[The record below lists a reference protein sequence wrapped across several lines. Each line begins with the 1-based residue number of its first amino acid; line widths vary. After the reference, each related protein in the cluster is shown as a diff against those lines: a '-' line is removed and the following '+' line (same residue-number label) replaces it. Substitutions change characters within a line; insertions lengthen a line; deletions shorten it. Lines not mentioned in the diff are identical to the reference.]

1 MRRDVD
7 DVIGDPQ
14 TAFNAASRRAGPES
28 EERRTVMGTRD
39 GPVVVIEV
47 KQQRVK
53 GRLCTMFQP
62 VPQPLVGS
70 NLRALAPDT
79 SFGAGRVLTLGRGI
93 VSVRIGER
101 ADEGTTTR
109 NSSETRLSPWY
120 HFLR

>member
-28 EERRTVMGTRD
+28 EERRTVMGTRE

-93 VSVRIGER
+93 GQCVLEKERTREPPLATLRKRASVL
-101 ADEGTTTR
+101 GT
-109 NSSETRLSPWY
+109 
-120 HFLR
+120 FF